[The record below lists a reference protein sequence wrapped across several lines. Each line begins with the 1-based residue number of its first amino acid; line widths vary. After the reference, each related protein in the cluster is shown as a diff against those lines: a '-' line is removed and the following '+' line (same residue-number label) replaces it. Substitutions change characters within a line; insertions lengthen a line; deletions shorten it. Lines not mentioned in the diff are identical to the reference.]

1 MYSTAAGVSPIL
13 LTRPRQGLPRPAG
26 LDYDVRMK
34 RTKIAALLS
43 ADGPREQV
51 IVKGW
56 VRTRRDAKDFSFLEI
71 NDGSCL
77 ANIQAVV
84 DSDAKGYEHIKDMG
98 TGASVAVTGAL
109 IASPG
114 KGQAWEVKAS
124 EVELIGGADQDTF
137 PLQKKRHSDEF
148 LRAIA
153 HLRPRTNKFGAAFR
167 IRSELALS
175 VHRFFQDRGFFYLQ
189 SPIITGSD
197 CEGAGEMFRVT
208 TMHPGQ
214 PLGPEGAKA
223 DFFGK
228 EANLTVSGQLS
239 AEPFALALGDVY
251 TFGPT
256 FRAEPSDTARHAAEF
271 WMVEPEMA
279 FADLSDN
286 MDLAED
292 LLKHCIRDVMERRAG
307 DLELFAKW
315 VDTSLMGTL
324 EKLVADPFERIP
336 YAEAVEILRKAP
348 KSFEYEAAFG
358 KDIQTEHER
367 YLAEE
372 HFKKPVIVYD
382 YPKDIKAFY
391 MRQNEDGRTV
401 AAMDV
406 LVPRIGE
413 IVGGSAREERLD
425 RLEARIAEMNLNM
438 ECYDWY
444 LDTRRFGTAPHAG
457 FGLGFERLVMLATG
471 VTNIRDVIAFPR
483 TYKHLEF

>member
-1 MYSTAAGVSPIL
+1 M
-13 LTRPRQGLPRPAG
+13 
-26 LDYDVRMK
+26 
-34 RTKIAALLS
+34 
-43 ADGPREQV
+43 EQV
-51 IVKGW
+51 VVKGW

-84 DSDAKGYEHIKDMG
+84 DCAAKGFDQIKDIG

-109 IASPG
+109 IPSPG
-114 KGQAWEVKAS
+114 KGQAWEIKAA
-124 EVELIGGADQDTF
+124 EVELIGQADQETF

-148 LRAIA
+148 LRSIA
-153 HLRPRTNKFGAAFR
+153 HLRPRTNKFGAMFR

-175 VHRFFQDRGFFYLQ
+175 IHRYFQERGFFHLH

-197 CEGAGEMFRVT
+197 CEGAGEMLRVT
-208 TMHPGQ
+208 ALNPGQ
-214 PLGPEGAKA
+214 ALGPEGVKS

-228 EANLTVSGQLS
+228 DAFLTVSGQLS

-279 FADLSDN
+279 FATLDDN

-324 EKLVADPFERIP
+324 EKLVSEPFERIS

-348 KSFEYEAAFG
+348 KKFEFEAAFG

-372 HFKKPVIVYD
+372 HFKKPVAVYD

-391 MRQNEDGRTV
+391 MRQNDDGKTV
-401 AAMDV
+401 GAMDV

-425 RLEARIAEMNLNM
+425 RLEARINEMNLGI
-438 ECYDWY
+438 EHYQWY
-444 LDTRRFGTAPHAG
+444 LDTRRFGTVPHAG

-471 VTNIRDVIAFPR
+471 ATNIRDVIAFPR

>member
-1 MYSTAAGVSPIL
+1 
-13 LTRPRQGLPRPAG
+13 
-26 LDYDVRMK
+26 MK
-34 RTKIAALLS
+34 RSKIVSLLAAE
-43 ADGPREQV
+43 GPVEQV
-51 IVKGW
+51 LVKGW

-77 ANIQAVV
+77 SNIQAVV
-84 DSDAKGYEHIKDMG
+84 DSACEGYEILKDIG
-98 TGASVAVTGAL
+98 TGASVAVRGAL

-114 KGQAWEVKAS
+114 KGQAWEIRATA
-124 EVELIGGADQDTF
+124 VECIGAADQETF

-148 LRAIA
+148 LRSIA
-153 HLRPRTNKFGAAFR
+153 HLRPRTNKYAAMFR

-175 VHRFFQDRGFFYLQ
+175 IHRFFQERGFFYLHT
-189 SPIITGSD
+189 PILTGSD
-197 CEGAGEMFRVT
+197 CEGAGEMLRVT
-208 TMHPGQ
+208 TLAPGQ
-214 PLGPEGAKA
+214 PLGAEGAKA

-228 EANLTVSGQLS
+228 EAFLTVSGQLS
-239 AEPFALALGDVY
+239 AEPFALALGEVY

-279 FADLSDN
+279 FVDLEDN

-292 LLKHCIRDVMERRAG
+292 LLKYSIRAVLDRRG
-307 DLELFAKW
+307 EDLELFARW
-315 VDTSLMGTL
+315 VDTSLMASL
-324 EKLVADPFERIP
+324 DKLVTEPFERIA
-336 YAEAVEILRKAP
+336 YAEAVEILRQAP
-348 KSFEYEAAFG
+348 RKFEYEAAFG

-372 HFKKPVIVYD
+372 HFRKPVIVYD

-391 MRQNEDGRTV
+391 MRQNQDGRTV
-401 AAMDV
+401 SAMDV

-425 RLEARIAEMNLNM
+425 RLEARIAELGLNM
-438 ECYDWY
+438 ECYQWY
-444 LDTRRFGTAPHAG
+444 LDTRRFGTASHAG

-471 VTNIRDVIAFPR
+471 AANIRDVIAFPR

>member
-1 MYSTAAGVSPIL
+1 
-13 LTRPRQGLPRPAG
+13 
-26 LDYDVRMK
+26 MK
-34 RTKIAALLS
+34 RVKITELLS
-43 ADGPREQV
+43 AQGPMERV
-51 IVKGW
+51 LVKGW

-84 DSDAKGYEHIKDMG
+84 DAAAEGYDTIKEIG
-98 TGASVAVTGAL
+98 TGASVAVTGEL

-114 KGQAWEVKAS
+114 KGQAWEIKAS
-124 EVELIGGADQDTF
+124 GVELIGAADQETF

-148 LRAIA
+148 LRGIA
-153 HLRPRTNKFGAAFR
+153 HLRPRTNKFGAMFR
-167 IRSELALS
+167 IRSELALAI
-175 VHRFFQDRGFFYLQ
+175 HRYFQEKGFFHLH

-197 CEGAGEMFRVT
+197 CEGAGEMLRVT
-208 TMHPGQ
+208 TLHPGQ
-214 PLGPEGAKA
+214 PLGVEGVKA

-228 EANLTVSGQLS
+228 EAFLTVSGQLS

-279 FADLSDN
+279 FATLEDN

-292 LLKHCIRDVMERRAG
+292 LLKYCIRTVMDRRPG

-315 VDTSLMGTL
+315 VDTTLMATL
-324 EKLVADPFERIP
+324 NKLLDEPFKRIP
-336 YAEAVEILRKAP
+336 YGEAVEILRKSS
-348 KSFEYEAAFG
+348 KKFEYEAAFG

-372 HFKKPVIVYD
+372 HFKQPVIVYD

-391 MRQNEDGRTV
+391 MRQNDDGITV
-401 AAMDV
+401 GAMDV

-425 RLEARIAEMNLNM
+425 RLEARIKELGLDMS
-438 ECYDWY
+438 CYQWY

-457 FGLGFERLVMLATG
+457 FGLGFERLVMLVTG

>member
-1 MYSTAAGVSPIL
+1 
-13 LTRPRQGLPRPAG
+13 
-26 LDYDVRMK
+26 MK
-34 RTKIAALLS
+34 RSKISELLS
-43 ADGPREQV
+43 ASGPMEQV
-51 IVKGW
+51 VVRGW
-56 VRTRRDAKDFSFLEI
+56 VRTRRDAKEFSFLEI

-84 DSDAKGYEHIKDMG
+84 DSSAEGYGIIKDIG
-98 TGASVAVTGAL
+98 TGASVAILGAL
-109 IASPG
+109 IPSPG
-114 KGQAWEVKAS
+114 KGQAWEIKAFS
-124 EVELIGGADQDTF
+124 VEMIGAADQETF

-153 HLRPRTNKFGAAFR
+153 HLRPRTNKFGAMFR

-175 VHRFFQDRGFFYLQ
+175 IHRYFQDRGFFYLQ
-189 SPIITGSD
+189 TPIITGSD
-197 CEGAGEMFRVT
+197 CEGAGEMLRVT
-208 TMHPGQ
+208 TLHPGQ

-228 EANLTVSGQLS
+228 DAFLTVSGQLS

-279 FADLSDN
+279 FATLEDN

-292 LLKHCIRDVMERRAG
+292 LLKYCIREVMERRAG

-324 EKLVADPFERIP
+324 EKLVSEPFERIP
-336 YAEAVEILRKAP
+336 YTEAVEILGKAT
-348 KSFEYEAAFG
+348 KKFEYEAAFG

-401 AAMDV
+401 GAMDV

-425 RLEARIAEMNLNM
+425 RLEARMAELGLDM
-438 ECYDWY
+438 ECYQWY

-471 VTNIRDVIAFPR
+471 VTNIRDVISFPR

>member
-1 MYSTAAGVSPIL
+1 
-13 LTRPRQGLPRPAG
+13 
-26 LDYDVRMK
+26 MK
-34 RTKIAALLS
+34 RTKITELLS
-43 ADGPREQV
+43 AREGREQV
-51 IVKGW
+51 LVKGW

-77 ANIQAVV
+77 ANIQAIV
-84 DSDAKGYEHIKDMG
+84 DTSAQGYDGVKEIG
-98 TGASVAVTGAL
+98 TGASVAVQGAL
-109 IASPG
+109 VASPG
-114 KGQAWEVKAS
+114 KGQAWEVKATA
-124 EVELIGGADQDTF
+124 VELIGAADQETF

-153 HLRPRTNKFGAAFR
+153 HLRPRTNKFGAMFR
-167 IRSELALS
+167 IRSELALAI
-175 VHRFFQDRGFFYLQ
+175 HRYFQERGFFYLHT
-189 SPIITGSD
+189 PIITGSD
-197 CEGAGEMFRVT
+197 CEGAGEMLRVT
-208 TMHPGQ
+208 ALDPGK
-214 PLGPEGAKA
+214 PLGPEGVKN

-228 EANLTVSGQLS
+228 DAFLTVSGQLS

-279 FADLSDN
+279 FATLQDN

-292 LLKHCIRDVMERRAG
+292 ILKYCIRAVIERRG
-307 DLELFAKW
+307 SDLELFAKW
-315 VDTSLMGTL
+315 VDTTLMATL
-324 EKLVADPFERIP
+324 ERLVSEPFERIP
-336 YAEAVEILRKAP
+336 YREAVEILRKAP
-348 KSFEYEAAFG
+348 RSFEYEAAFG

-391 MRQNEDGRTV
+391 MRQNDDGETV
-401 AAMDV
+401 GAMDV

-413 IVGGSAREERLD
+413 IVGGSAREERLY
-425 RLEARIAEMNLNM
+425 RLEARIAEMGLAA
-438 ECYDWY
+438 EHYQWY

-471 VTNIRDVIAFPR
+471 ATNIRDVIAFPR

>member
-1 MYSTAAGVSPIL
+1 
-13 LTRPRQGLPRPAG
+13 
-26 LDYDVRMK
+26 MK
-34 RTKIAALLS
+34 RVKITELLS
-43 ADGPREQV
+43 AQGPMERV
-51 IVKGW
+51 LVKGW

-84 DSDAKGYEHIKDMG
+84 DAAAEGYDTIKEIG
-98 TGASVAVTGAL
+98 TGASVAVTGEL

-114 KGQAWEVKAS
+114 KGQAWEIKAS
-124 EVELIGGADQDTF
+124 GVELIGAADQETF

-148 LRAIA
+148 LRGIA
-153 HLRPRTNKFGAAFR
+153 HLRPRTNKFGAMFR
-167 IRSELALS
+167 IRSELALAI
-175 VHRFFQDRGFFYLQ
+175 HRYFQEKGFFHLH

-197 CEGAGEMFRVT
+197 CEGAGEMLRVT
-208 TMHPGQ
+208 TLHPGQ
-214 PLGPEGAKA
+214 PLGVEGVKA

-228 EANLTVSGQLS
+228 EAFLTVSGQLS

-279 FADLSDN
+279 FATLEDN

-292 LLKHCIRDVMERRAG
+292 LLKYCIRTVMDRRPG

-315 VDTSLMGTL
+315 VDTTLMATL
-324 EKLVADPFERIP
+324 NKLLDEPFKRIP
-336 YAEAVEILRKAP
+336 YGEAVEILRKSS
-348 KSFEYEAAFG
+348 KRFEYEAAFG

-372 HFKKPVIVYD
+372 HFKQPVIVYD

-391 MRQNEDGRTV
+391 MRQNDDGITV
-401 AAMDV
+401 GAMDV

-425 RLEARIAEMNLNM
+425 RLEARIKELGLDMS
-438 ECYDWY
+438 CYQWY

-457 FGLGFERLVMLATG
+457 FGLGFERLVMLVTG

>member
-1 MYSTAAGVSPIL
+1 MQSLRYSHL
-13 LTRPRQGLPRPAG
+13 
-26 LDYDVRMK
+26 MK
-34 RTKIAALLS
+34 RTKINELLL
-43 ADGPREQV
+43 APGEKEQV
-51 IVKGW
+51 LVKGW

-77 ANIQAVV
+77 ANIQVVV
-84 DSDAKGYEHIKDMG
+84 DSAAQGFEHIRDMG

-109 IASPG
+109 IPSPG
-114 KGQAWEVKAS
+114 KGQAWEIKAS
-124 EVELIGGADQDTF
+124 SVEMIGEADQETF

-148 LRAIA
+148 LRAMA
-153 HLRPRTNKFGAAFR
+153 HLRPRTNKFGAMFR

-175 VHRFFQDRGFFYLQ
+175 IHRYFQERGFFYLHT
-189 SPIITGSD
+189 PIITGSD
-197 CEGAGEMFRVT
+197 CEGAGEMLRVT
-208 TMHPGQ
+208 TLHPGQ

-228 EANLTVSGQLS
+228 EAYLTVSGQLS

-279 FADLSDN
+279 FATLADN

-292 LLKHCIRDVMERRAG
+292 LLKYCIREVIERRAG

-315 VDTSLMGTL
+315 VDTQLMSTL
-324 EKLVADPFERIP
+324 EKLVREPFERIA
-336 YAEAVEILRKAP
+336 YAEAVEILRKAT
-348 KSFEYEAAFG
+348 KRFEYEAEFG

-401 AAMDV
+401 GAMDV

-425 RLEARIAEMNLNM
+425 RLEARIAELGLDM
-438 ECYDWY
+438 ECYQWY